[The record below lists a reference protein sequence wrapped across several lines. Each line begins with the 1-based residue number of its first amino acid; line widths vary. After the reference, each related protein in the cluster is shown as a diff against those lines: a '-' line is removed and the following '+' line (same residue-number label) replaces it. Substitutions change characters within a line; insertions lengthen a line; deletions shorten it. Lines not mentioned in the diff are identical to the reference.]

1 MWLKKYEKFFKGAF
15 AAIFIAYMNLFI
27 IHPSFAQLKRETHE
41 SQWGFFSQVVIRG
54 GFADPSRFGSTSG
67 VVAIVA
73 SIVSV
78 VLSLVGTVF
87 IIMVIYGG
95 FLWLTARGN
104 KETTD
109 KARKII
115 TDAAIGA
122 AIVIGAYIITY
133 FIVESL
139 AASMEA

>member
-1 MWLKKYEKFFKGAF
+1 MWLKKYEKIFKGAF
-15 AAIFIAYMNLFI
+15 AAIFIAYVNLFL
-27 IHPSFAQLKRETHE
+27 IHPSLAQLRREAHD
-41 SQWGFFSQVVIRG
+41 SQWDFFSRVVQRG
-54 GFADPSRFGSTSG
+54 GFADPSQFGSTSG

-73 SIVSV
+73 SVVSI

-87 IIMVIYGG
+87 IIIVIYGG

-133 FIVESL
+133 FIIESL
-139 AASMEA
+139 ALSMEA